1 MSVIVESFEIFSV
14 FEDSVTISLSVEPY
28 DYRAGLVIWGVSGF
42 GEAVA
47 VIDVLLGQRRLDL
60 QDLIGQLD
68 HCCCGI
74 RISKGAK
81 CVKITQPIK
90 LCNI

>member
-47 VIDVLLGQRRLDL
+47 VIDVLLGQQTPFWKWLGICLSSGVSRRYIYFIHYDMTL
-60 QDLIGQLD
+60 
-68 HCCCGI
+68 
-74 RISKGAK
+74 R
-81 CVKITQPIK
+81 
-90 LCNI
+90 